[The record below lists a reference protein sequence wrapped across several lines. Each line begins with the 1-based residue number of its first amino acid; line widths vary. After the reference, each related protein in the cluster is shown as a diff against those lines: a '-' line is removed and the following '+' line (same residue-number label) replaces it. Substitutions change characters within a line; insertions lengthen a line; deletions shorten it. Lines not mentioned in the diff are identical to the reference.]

1 MKVAFRGEERNSCV
15 NETNHCTAV
24 FFAYGCF
31 AYRIDKIGFAD
42 SSVQDMKRE
51 QGMQLFYRNAM
62 GIRKRICKNKKHKK

>member
-1 MKVAFRGEERNSCV
+1 MKRIIAQL
-15 NETNHCTAV
+15 
-24 FFAYGCF
+24 FFVYGCF

-62 GIRKRICKNKKHKK
+62 GIRITDLQK